1 MDLRYGKGTV
11 SFEPPPGLLDVA
23 VPESHAVNALD
34 ALLKE
39 GLMKPVG
46 HSTLKTVIRA
56 NRPGDVVILVSDITR
71 KIANYEG
78 ILRFLVAELVDA
90 GVDEKNINFVVAL
103 GTHRPHSAEENSL
116 LYGRLC
122 DDFSFVQHDCHRDL
136 KVIGKTSTG
145 LEVSVNRRVADADF
159 VIATGRIGFHYLA
172 GFSGG
177 RKSILPGVASYETI
191 RNNHKKLLRN
201 GVSVGDIRNNII
213 AQEMAEAAGLLDAD
227 YLLNVVET
235 PERETE
241 KVYCGHPA
249 HAFEGAVEYFTG
261 RRRSWI
267 PQRADCV
274 IVSAGGYPNDR
285 DFYHTHKSMNLA
297 LCALKENGSIIL
309 VGQCG
314 EGFGNEKF
322 MRLMLEH
329 KIDELLEC
337 PEDRIELGGHRAFLT
352 AKILKHHRVFAYTDL
367 DPSKVRELNFVPIGD
382 IRMGI
387 DAVKKERGDDFKTIV
402 VSNGLEVL
410 PSLNGS
416 KVRFQIGG

>member
-1 MDLRYGKGTV
+1 MELRYGKGSI
-11 SFEPPPGLLDVA
+11 SFEPPTGLLNV
-23 VPESHAVNALD
+23 VTPGSPVVNPLD
-34 ALLKE
+34 TLLKE
-39 GLMKPVG
+39 GMTKPVG
-46 HSTLKTVIRA
+46 YSALKSVLR
-56 NRPGDVVILVSDITR
+56 NNKPGDVVILVSDITR
-71 KIANYEG
+71 KIANYER
-78 ILRFLVAELVDA
+78 ILKFLAAELVDA
-90 GVDEKNINFVVAL
+90 GVNEKNISFVVAL

-116 LYGRLC
+116 LYGGIC
-122 DDFSFVQHDCHRDL
+122 DDFVVLQHDCYHDL
-136 KVIGKTSTG
+136 TAIGKISTG

-172 GFSGG
+172 GYSGG
-177 RKSILPGVASYETI
+177 RKSILPGVAAYETI

-201 GVSVGDIRNNII
+201 GVYVGDMRKNVI
-213 AQEMAEAAGLLDAD
+213 AQEMAEAAGLLNVD

-249 HAFEGAVEYFTG
+249 HAFEAAVEYFTEK
-261 RRRSWI
+261 RRGWI
-267 PQRADCV
+267 PEAADCV

-285 DFYHTHKSMNLA
+285 DFYHTHKSINLA
-297 LCALKENGSIIL
+297 LFALKENGSIIL

-329 KIDELLEC
+329 KIDELLEY
-337 PEDRIELGGHRAFLT
+337 PEDKIELGGHRAFLT
-352 AKILKHHRVFAYTDL
+352 AKILKHHRVYACTDL
-367 DPSKVRELNFVPIGD
+367 DPSALRGMNFVPIED
-382 IRMGI
+382 IQKGI
-387 DAVKKERGDDFKTIV
+387 DAVKREWGDGFKTIV

-416 KVRFQIGG
+416 KVKFQIGG